1 MVGGYKEVNTMHV
14 MQAIKERR
22 SIRAYQNRPVAED
35 TLAQVLDAARLAPS
49 ARNRQE
55 WRFVVVKDGA
65 QIRRVAEAAGQPFI
79 GTAPVI
85 IAGIALNPERVLR
98 CGVPTYAVDLAIA
111 MTNITLAATALGLGT
126 CWVGSFDQEAVKR
139 VLRIPVECKVV
150 ELMPLGYP
158 AEEPAARPRKPL
170 TEVVSYDYF

>member
-1 MVGGYKEVNTMHV
+1 MGGYKEVNTMHV

-35 TLAQVLDAARLAPS
+35 ILAQVLDAARLAPS

-79 GTAPVI
+79 GTTPAI
-85 IAGIALNPERVLR
+85 IAGVALNPERVLR

-139 VLRIPVECKVV
+139 VLRIPAECKVV

>member
-1 MVGGYKEVNTMHV
+1 

-22 SIRAYQNRPVAED
+22 SIRAYQNRPLPED
-35 TLAQVLDAARLAPS
+35 VLREVLEAARLAPS

-55 WRFVVVKDGA
+55 WRFVVVQDEG
-65 QIRRVAEAAGQPFI
+65 QIRRVAAAAGQPFI

-85 IAGIALNPERVLR
+85 IAGVALNPERVMR

-111 MTNITLAATALGLGT
+111 MTNITMAATAHGLGT
-126 CWVGSFDQEAVKR
+126 CWIGSFDQEEVKR
-139 VLRIPVECKVV
+139 VLRIPEECKVV

-158 AEEPAARPRKPL
+158 AEQPEVRPRKAL
-170 TEVVSYDYF
+170 AEIVSYDYF